1 MSAWAEWKHGMITE
15 AEYHAAVR
23 METEMEMLAEDKA
36 RGYYVEDEGGDNLP
50 VERSEL

>member
-23 METEMEMLAEDKA
+23 METEMEMIAEDKA
-36 RGYYVEDEGGDNLP
+36 RGYYVEDEGGEEDDK
-50 VERSEL
+50 